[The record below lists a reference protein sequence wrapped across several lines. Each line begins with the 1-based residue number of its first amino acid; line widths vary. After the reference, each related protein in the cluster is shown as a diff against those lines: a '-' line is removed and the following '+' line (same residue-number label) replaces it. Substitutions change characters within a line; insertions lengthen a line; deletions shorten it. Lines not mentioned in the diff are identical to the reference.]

1 MTPEERFVKHR
12 PKLLGIA
19 YRMLG
24 SIAEAE
30 DVVQEAYL
38 RWHEAEQDA
47 VDNSEAFLVTVAT
60 RLSIDHL
67 RRAQVR
73 RETYIGPWLPE
84 PLATESLPGP
94 DAATE
99 LAETLSYAFLLMLER
114 LDPVERAV
122 YILREA
128 FELKHEEVAEIVGKS
143 PENCRQI
150 SRRASRR
157 LARQEPRFDGSGK
170 TKEELF
176 TEFLHACATGDIQQL
191 VDMLAED
198 ATLYSD
204 GGGKVLAALRPL
216 HGRDRIA
223 RFFNRTFQQ
232 FDRGMG
238 ARPCRINGQPGIEIS
253 QGGDVVG
260 IFTMQFVGGKIQ
272 QLFAVRN
279 PEKLRRHF
287 SGRIV

>member
-38 RWHEAEQDA
+38 RWHEAEQDS
-47 VDNSEAFLVTVAT
+47 VDNPEAFLVTVAT

-73 RETYIGPWLPE
+73 RETYVGPWLPE
-84 PLATESLPGP
+84 PLATESQSGP
-94 DAATE
+94 DAASE

-157 LARQEPRFDGSGK
+157 LAGQEARFDGSGK

-176 TEFLHACATGDIQQL
+176 TEFLQACATGDMQQL

-204 GGGKVLAALRPL
+204 GGGKALAALRPL

-232 FDRGMG
+232 FDHGTG
-238 ARPCRINGQPGIEIS
+238 ARFCHINGQPGIEIF
-253 QGGDVVG
+253 QGGEVVG
-260 IFTMQFVGGKIQ
+260 VFTIQLVGDKIQ

-279 PEKLRRHF
+279 PEKLGRHF